1 MDDEYV
7 SYEVR
12 DEIAHVTLRRPAKMN
27 ALTSHMAAALARAW
41 TRLEEDDT
49 AKVAIL
55 RAEGSHF
62 CAGADLGGAEEVAAG
77 QEGLSWRLRMSDA
90 VPKNGFRVFKP
101 IIGCVQGY
109 ALGIGYVLAVKGC
122 DITIAGRSA
131 QFGYPESITGIPSQ
145 PLEHVPYMP
154 FKPSLEFSLLAWKGG
169 RLVGAERA
177 FQLGLVNDVVPDEE
191 LDLRARDV
199 ADMLKQ
205 VPPLYVR
212 SIKRGHYRSIDTAR
226 AQADRDFL
234 EFVLPQEQAQA
245 SAPARQRFRKNARG
259 L

>member
-1 MDDEYV
+1 MNDEQV
-7 SYEVR
+7 TYEVR

-27 ALTSHMAAALARAW
+27 ALTSHMAAALARSWA
-41 TRLEEDDT
+41 RLEEDDG

-62 CAGADLGGAEEVAAG
+62 CTGADLTAEGEVAEG
-77 QEGLSWRLRMSDA
+77 QEGLSWRLRMSAA

-122 DITIAGRSA
+122 DITLAGRSA
-131 QFGYPESITGIPSQ
+131 QFGYPESIAGIPSQ
-145 PLEHVPYMP
+145 PLEHVPYMA

-177 FQLGLVNDVVPDEE
+177 FQLGLVNDI
-191 LDLRARDV
+191 V
-199 ADMLKQ
+199 ADADLDARALELAAMLKQ
-205 VPPLYVR
+205 VPPLYIR
-212 SIKRGHYRSIDTAR
+212 SIKRGHYRSVDTAR

-234 EFVLPQEQAQA
+234 EFVLPQEQAGT
-245 SAPARQRFRKNARG
+245 SALARQRLKRK
-259 L
+259 